1 LICVQLGQLQFQKLS
16 SGRDSLATLPPS
28 KLTIAVVGA
37 SSNRSKFG
45 NKCVRA
51 YAAQGYDVY
60 PVHPRER
67 TIEGHPVFAK
77 LTDLPLAQLDRVSI
91 YLPPD
96 VCIAL
101 LLELAQKAARE
112 VWFNPG
118 ADRAN
123 VIAAAKALG
132 MNVVVGCSI
141 VDIGVSPHSL

>member
-1 LICVQLGQLQFQKLS
+1 M
-16 SGRDSLATLPPS
+16 ATLTSPKP
-28 KLTIAVVGA
+28 TIAVIGA
-37 SSNRSKFG
+37 SSSRHKFG

-51 YAAQGYDVY
+51 HAAQGYKVY

-67 TIEGHPVFAK
+67 TIEGHPAYAK
-77 LTDLPLAQLDRVSI
+77 LTDVPLAQLDRVSI
-91 YLPPD
+91 YLQPD
-96 VCIAL
+96 VCISL
-101 LLELAQKAARE
+101 LPELAQKPARE

-118 ADRAN
+118 ADRAD